1 MLRIPPVSPEQIMAT
16 HRLRKSSMY
25 RFHDSE
31 RNDRK
36 FLIVALAAA
45 LILGTV
51 LSGLG
56 FTILNTFP
64 K

>member
-1 MLRIPPVSPEQIMAT
+1 MAT
-16 HRLRKSSMY
+16 HRLHKSSKY
-25 RFHDSE
+25 RFHDSV
-31 RNDRK
+31 RKDRK

-45 LILGTV
+45 LILAAL

-56 FTILNTFP
+56 LTIFPTFS